1 MSNHTVNGKAL
12 GLAFWK
18 KANEVAELARSGRG
32 IVVMP
37 TGTGKTT
44 QTPQLLYGEGFTKHG
59 MIYVSVPK
67 RILAIE
73 LAARVADEMGVA
85 LGSLVGYQIRGESQM
100 SRGTRIM
107 FVTEGMLRAKIR
119 SNPLL
124 EDVSVIL
131 FDEFHQRTLMSDFNV
146 ALVERAQDEGAKAAF
161 LLMSATID
169 PSYLAEH
176 FSCGVVDGSDLV
188 TNFPI
193 EERYLSEDDDENF
206 FKVISREAERL
217 VREKR
222 GNGLVFMPGKGEI
235 AMSIEALQRVFPE
248 NSGVTILP
256 LHGELGGDERH
267 APFTEREGITI
278 TVATD
283 IVETGA
289 TLPNVG
295 WVIDSGLA
303 REKGYDPVSD
313 ISSLRVREIAQDR
326 ITQRRGRCGRVRSG
340 VYVGLFSEGNF
351 LKRPER
357 TVPEIF
363 RTPLREVVLTIKA
376 LRLSRENKPIRLV
389 DYPGKANWQE
399 AKIQLQMLG
408 FVDDTLE
415 ARITE
420 LGLKAVEL
428 GCDPREAAM
437 LFKAAERG
445 CLREV
450 AIAIATQQGK
460 RLLYRP
466 KGDEGYKADA
476 AHQIFKTS
484 SVCDAWTA
492 VRVIRLAE
500 ERGEESLGEW
510 CRKHYVSYR
519 AIKDIWMVSRQLMLG
534 MRGFGYMP
542 NDEPGKEDDLR
553 VAICAGLPDRMFE
566 KRGRDWYCRGN
577 YEAKKGF
584 DSNAFGFQLIAWEVI
599 EIQTRRGIL
608 PLITNAVVPLAE

>member
-1 MSNHTVNGKAL
+1 MNGKTL

-18 KANEVAELARSGRG
+18 KADEIVALARSGRG
-32 IVVMP
+32 IIVMP

-44 QTPQLLYGEGFTKHG
+44 QAPQLLHEKGFTRQG

-67 RILAIE
+67 RILAVE
-73 LAARVADEMGVA
+73 LADRVADEMGVK

-100 SRGTRIM
+100 SRGTRIL

-124 EDVSVIL
+124 EDISVIL

-146 ALVERAQDEGAKAAF
+146 ALVERAQSEGAKASF

-193 EERYLSEDDDENF
+193 EERYISEDGDEDF
-206 FKVISREAERL
+206 FKVVSREAQRL
-217 VREKR
+217 VGEKR

-235 AMSIEALQRVFPE
+235 AMSVEALQRIFPE
-248 NSGVTILP
+248 NSGVTVLP
-256 LHGELGGDERH
+256 LHGELNGDERH
-267 APFTEREGITI
+267 APFVERGGITI

-289 TLPNVG
+289 TLPNIG

-313 ISSLRVREIAQDR
+313 ISSLKVRETAQDR
-326 ITQRRGRCGRVRSG
+326 IIQRRGRCGRVRSG
-340 VYVGLFSEGNF
+340 TYVGLFSEENF
-351 LKRPER
+351 LKRSER

-363 RTPLREVVLTIKA
+363 RTPLREVVLTLKA
-376 LRLSRENKPIRLV
+376 LKLSRENKPIRLV
-389 DYPGKANWQE
+389 DYPGKTNWQE

-408 FVDDTLE
+408 FVDESPE
-415 ARITE
+415 AKITE

-445 CLREV
+445 CLREM
-450 AIAIATQQGK
+450 AIAIANQQGK

-466 KGDEGYKADA
+466 KGEEGRRADM
-476 AHQIFKTS
+476 AHQAFKTS

-500 ERGEESLGEW
+500 ERGGESLGAW
-510 CRKHYVSYR
+510 CRQNYVSYR
-519 AIKDIWMVSRQLMLG
+519 AVKDIWMVARQLMLS
-534 MRGFGYMP
+534 MRGFGFAP
-542 NDEPGKEDDLR
+542 NDELGKEDDLR
-553 VAICAGLPDRMFE
+553 MAICAGLPDRVFE
-566 KRGRDWYCRGN
+566 SRGRGWYRRGS
-577 YEAKKGF
+577 YEAKQSF
-584 DSNAFGFQLIAWEVI
+584 DSKAFGFQLIAWEVI
-599 EIQTRRGIL
+599 EIQTIRGIL
-608 PLITNAVVPLAE
+608 PLITNAVVPVK